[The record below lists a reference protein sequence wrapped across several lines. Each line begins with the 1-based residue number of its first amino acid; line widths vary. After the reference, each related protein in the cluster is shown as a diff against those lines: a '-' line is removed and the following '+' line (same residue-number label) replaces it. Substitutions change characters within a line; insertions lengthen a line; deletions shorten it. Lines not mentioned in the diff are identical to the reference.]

1 MSLRQDHLFFPPL
14 LPFPSRIRGLIVK
27 DRAQERTGSFSA
39 AERRRTCRQS
49 AGTRFAW
56 VGAAGQVAHS
66 GAASGLPLQTGWMRT
81 TSASSP
87 PVRPRP
93 RALPS
98 MLLPR
103 PAALPPQPNGCTAWQ
118 LRGRPSV
125 DSPVRPCQ
133 PPRPA
138 LGGPTTKSP
147 LGGPTTKWRAGRA
160 MLGMPAQVAVLGTHF
175 GVYLRLLFQPSFCC
189 LRLPFPC
196 TFLAAHGIGNTS
208 KGRPHEA
215 RLSHWHHFVGA
226 AYPSWKSLTPPP
238 LFVHDLLQSGSDSR
252 TT

>member
-1 MSLRQDHLFFPPL
+1 MSFRQDNLFFPGPPLQL
-14 LPFPSRIRGLIVK
+14 LPFPSGIRGLIGK

-98 MLLPR
+98 MLLPH

-133 PPRPA
+133 PPRP
-138 LGGPTTKSP
+138 P
-147 LGGPTTKWRAGRA
+147 LGCAHHRVEGGQGHARHACPGGSSKDATSACICGCSFSHHS
-160 MLGMPAQVAVLGTHF
+160 AV
-175 GVYLRLLFQPSFCC
+175 
-189 LRLPFPC
+189 
-196 TFLAAHGIGNTS
+196 
-208 KGRPHEA
+208 
-215 RLSHWHHFVGA
+215 
-226 AYPSWKSLTPPP
+226 
-238 LFVHDLLQSGSDSR
+238 
-252 TT
+252 

>member
-1 MSLRQDHLFFPPL
+1 MSFRQNHLFFPPL

-98 MLLPR
+98 MLLPH

-133 PPRPA
+133 PPRP
-138 LGGPTTKSP
+138 P
-147 LGGPTTKWRAGRA
+147 LGAPTTKWRAGRA
-160 MLGMPAQVAVLGTHF
+160 MLGMPAQVAVLGTP
-175 GVYLRLLFQPSFCC
+175 LRRVFAVALSAIILLFEIAFSMHLSCCTRHREHQQRPPTRSPALPLASFCWGC
-189 LRLPFPC
+189 
-196 TFLAAHGIGNTS
+196 ISVVVIINT
-208 KGRPHEA
+208 
-215 RLSHWHHFVGA
+215 
-226 AYPSWKSLTPPP
+226 PP